1 MFKVIFRCVLFLTL
15 LYNITSQKTCAE
27 TFCGKLRKSPKGFP
41 SYSLDLSTAVVVE
54 NHKLMGNLSSEDG
67 TRILYLEVFCS
78 VSHTLVGIEDIQV
91 QQQMGNVN
99 SFIRH
104 SSSVPQTLKK
114 TTNDNE
120 TIILTFVNTKAVV
133 YANPFKIE
141 VHYKDTL
148 VATINGKGRLVIQN
162 SAAAL
167 DVTFPGAQH
176 AYGIPLH
183 AENLA
188 LRTTTNGDMD
198 PYRLYNHNSGQYK
211 LKSTEALQSSVPLL
225 YTHGKTQSSGIFWTG
240 FSQSW
245 VDITHGNNRIDTY
258 IMNEMALIGTVIFN
272 GPTIAN
278 AVAQGALIRNNPFTM
293 PKYSTLG
300 YHQSRNSYASQNEV
314 LNLINQFKTA
324 NLPLE
329 SVWLDINHTDN
340 GKYFTWDPV
349 RFSNPIGLL
358 NELAADNRSLVITIG
373 PHIKR
378 EKGYFVHEEASS
390 KRYYI
395 RNIDGTDYIG
405 KSLPGECSYIDFVN
419 PNAMKYYS
427 SLFSLEI
434 FKADNLLV
442 FLDLNEPTV
451 FDNELHE
458 NTLPSNLLLEYDEE
472 SFLPYT
478 YLHNRYVDYQLRA
491 TFLGIGSNLP
501 LQARPFI
508 ATHSH
513 SMIDMSFNP
522 VITGDNYA
530 SWEHLQISFPMCLS
544 EALGHTNMCGA
555 NVGGFAGIPDEELY
569 QRWYQA
575 GAWLPFY
582 RAHFASDV
590 PPREPYVYSDKV
602 KNRVRNALYQRYAH
616 LPVWYTLVWEV
627 TITLKPIIRPL
638 LYHYPKEEAT
648 FTIDN
653 ELLLGADI
661 LAAPV
666 VKRGALMVSVYL
678 PGGES
683 EVWYNID
690 DNYKALRG
698 VGHQIFNVNL
708 DSVPVFYRGGSIIA
722 RKDTPRLT
730 SAATVS
736 DPYTLFI
743 CLNTT
748 NGASGTLYVD
758 DYETMNYFWK
768 TEYLYMGFSFTDN
781 SLYAYKIHENAD
793 YEGAAPVGEI
803 LVLNPPRN
811 VVNARLEIRHKIRD
825 NFATISYSNE
835 GHVLKLSNLSLNL
848 REPFRLT
855 LLPSV

>member
-15 LYNITSQKTCAE
+15 LNNITSQKTCAE
-27 TFCGKLRKSPKGFP
+27 TFCGKLRKSPEGFP
-41 SYSLDLSTAVVVE
+41 SYSLDLSTALVK
-54 NHKLMGNLSSEDG
+54 NDTLMGNLSSEDG
-67 TRILYLEVFCS
+67 TRILYLEVACS
-78 VSHTLVGIEDIQV
+78 VSYTQV
-91 QQQMGNVN
+91 AIADKQLAQQIGVVN
-99 SFIRH
+99 SIIPH
-104 SSSVPQTLKK
+104 SSSVPLALKK
-114 TTNDNE
+114 TTYDNE
-120 TIILTFVNTKAVV
+120 TIILTLGNTKAVV
-133 YANPFKIE
+133 YASPFKIE

-183 AENLA
+183 AENFA

-245 VDITHGNNRIDTY
+245 VDITHGNNQIDTY
-258 IMNEMALIGTVIFN
+258 IMNEMAFITTAIFN

-278 AVAQGALIRNNPFTM
+278 AVEQSSKARGVPFIM

-300 YHQSRNSYASQNEV
+300 YHQSRNSYATQNEV
-314 LNLINQFKTA
+314 LNVINQFNAA

-349 RFSNPIGLL
+349 RFSNPMGLL
-358 NELAADNRSLVITIG
+358 NQLAADNRSLVITIG

-405 KSLPGECSYIDFVN
+405 KSLPGDCSYIDFFN
-419 PNAMKYYS
+419 PNVTEFYV
-427 SLFSLEI
+427 SLFSLGI
-434 FKADNLLV
+434 FKANNLLV

-458 NTLPSNLLLEYDEE
+458 NTLPSNLLYMYGEGN
-472 SFLPYT
+472 FLPHS
-478 YLHNRYVDYQLRA
+478 YLHNRYSDNQIVA
-491 TFLGIGSNLP
+491 TFLGFDINSQG
-501 LQARPFI
+501 QVRPFI

-513 SMIDMSFNP
+513 SVMDINFSP
-522 VITGDNYA
+522 IITGDNYA
-530 SWEHLQISFPMCLS
+530 SWEHLQFSFPMCLS
-544 EALGHTNMCGA
+544 EALVNMNMCGA

-627 TITLKPIIRPL
+627 TKTFRPIIRPL

-661 LAAPV
+661 LAAPIL
-666 VKRGALMVSVYL
+666 KRGALMVSVYL

-683 EVWYNID
+683 EIWYNID

-698 VGHQIFNVNL
+698 IGYQLLYVNL
-708 DSVPVFYRGGSIIA
+708 DSVPVFYRGGSIVA
-722 RKDTPRLT
+722 RKNMPRLT

-736 DPYTLFI
+736 DPYTLYI

-811 VVNARLEIRHKIRD
+811 VVNARLEIGHKIRD